1 MELNSEQLKNKS
13 RTMQLIYTDEHTEH
27 REPKEN
33 AWIGFQFNVHAKALL
48 LGVPFVGLGKFYTVD
63 SPHE

>member
-1 MELNSEQLKNKS
+1 
-13 RTMQLIYTDEHTEH
+13 MQWTYTDEYSEH
-27 REPKEN
+27 LELGED

>member
-1 MELNSEQLKNKS
+1 MNSERFKSIIRTKQL
-13 RTMQLIYTDEHTEH
+13 TYTDEYSEH
-27 REPKEN
+27 LELGED